1 MTKEYRIAD
10 FRIRIA
16 GRDPL
21 PTAGPFGRALDC
33 FETAPLAGDEPLFTL
48 HTDRRVDAADHAFEI
63 DRFDFPEVGA
73 CCRLARSAAGWHF
86 TMQRT
91 DAHAARFFL
100 SADGSEAACD
110 LFLGPHDRDT
120 SSLFR
125 FGLWILFGL
134 AVNPR
139 HAIPIHSSTIVS
151 DGGAVLFLGESGTGK
166 STHTGLWL
174 RHVPGSKLLNDDSPV
189 IRMKEGVPMVYGSP
203 WSGKTPCYRNE
214 SYPIRAFVRLSQAPY
229 NAIRQLPV
237 IRAIGA
243 LLPSC
248 PPSFAFDGTLQDA
261 ICATLSELI
270 ARIPVYHME
279 CLPDRAAALLSR
291 STIFGR

>member
-1 MTKEYRIAD
+1 MTKDYRIAD

-16 GRDPL
+16 GSDLL
-21 PTAGPFGRALDC
+21 PAAGPFQRALDR
-33 FETAPLAGDEPLFTL
+33 FEVAAGEGDEPLFTL
-48 HTDRRVDAADHAFEI
+48 HTDRRVDAADHALEI

-73 CCRLARSAAGWHF
+73 CCRFARSAAGWHF
-86 TMQRT
+86 TMQRNGAP
-91 DAHAARFFL
+91 DARFFL
-100 SADGSEAACD
+100 DATGTEAACD
-110 LFLGPHDRDT
+110 LFLRPTDRDT
-120 SSLFR
+120 ASLFR

-151 DGGAVLFLGESGTGK
+151 EGGAVLFLGESGTGK
-166 STHTGLWL
+166 STHTKLWL
-174 RHVPGSKLLNDDSPV
+174 EHVPGSRLLNDDSPV
-189 IRMKEGVPMVYGSP
+189 IRMKEGAATVYGSP

-214 SYPIRAFVRLSQAPY
+214 SFPIRAFVRLSQAPH

-237 IRAIGA
+237 IHAIGA

-248 PPSFAFDGTLQDA
+248 PPSFAFDATLQDH

-270 ARIPVYHME
+270 ARVPVYHME